1 MREKLVL
8 TPPTAAL
15 SQLPILG
22 HFAVHLGSHLELV
35 NHPEEA
41 LEAQQVEAAR
51 PPQASAGPCQVP
63 LVGQWEAPS

>member
-1 MREKLVL
+1 LVI

-15 SQLPILG
+15 SPLPILSR
-22 HFAVHLGSHLELV
+22 FAVYHGSQLEPM

-51 PPQASAGPCQVP
+51 PPIPWRRPLLEAWQLHWNQVLRP
-63 LVGQWEAPS
+63 

>member
-15 SQLPILG
+15 SPLPILS
-22 HFAVHLGSHLELV
+22 HFAVYHGSKLEPM

-63 LVGQWEAPS
+63 LVGKWEAPS